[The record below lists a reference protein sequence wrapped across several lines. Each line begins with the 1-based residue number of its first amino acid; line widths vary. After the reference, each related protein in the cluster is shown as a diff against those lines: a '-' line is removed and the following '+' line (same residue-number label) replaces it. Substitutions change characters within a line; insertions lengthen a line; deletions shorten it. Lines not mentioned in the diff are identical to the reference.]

1 MPMLLLSGCMQLP
14 STATE
19 GKEVRY
25 AHNKKRE
32 ALTEDTRLDLGPLGA
47 AAVLRARTDVL
58 VDSALAHAT
67 AALGGGHRFGRVL
80 LVEVIEAVAVLV
92 AEALH
97 VEVPCG
103 LVGAVVVL
111 GDGACRVPKLR
122 DLAEV
127 LGSGV
132 VVAPD
137 LIAERPPDHR
147 RV

>member
-1 MPMLLLSGCMQLP
+1 MLLLSGCMQLP

-67 AALGGGHRFGRVL
+67 AALGGGHRLGRVL
-80 LVEVIEAVAVLV
+80 LVEVVEVLGTSV

-97 VEVPCG
+97 VQISCAYVTAVPVLG
-103 LVGAVVVL
+103 HGARGVPEL
-111 GDGACRVPKLR
+111 GDG
-122 DLAEV
+122 AEV
-127 LGSGV
+127 LGSTLIEG
-132 VVAPD
+132 AAA
-137 LIAERPPDHR
+137 LIAEGPPDHW
-147 RV
+147 